1 MRLLVCGGRNFTDR
15 IRVWQTLDALHVRD
29 RIAVLIHSNATGA
42 DTLAKRWAEA
52 RRVWHL
58 PFAADW
64 QTHGDLAGPIR
75 NRRML
80 EEGKPDLVLAFPGG
94 RGTRNMVMQARRAGV
109 PVEEI
114 A

>member
-1 MRLLVCGGRNFTDR
+1 
-15 IRVWQTLDALHVRD
+15 VWQTLDAMHASD
-29 RIAVLIHSNATGA
+29 PIAVLIHGDAQGA
-42 DTLAKRWAEA
+42 DRLAKGWAVS
-52 RRVWHL
+52 RRVKHL

-80 EEGKPDLVLAFPGG
+80 VEGMPDRVLAFPGG
-94 RGTRNMVMQARRAGV
+94 RGTRNMVFQAKRAGV